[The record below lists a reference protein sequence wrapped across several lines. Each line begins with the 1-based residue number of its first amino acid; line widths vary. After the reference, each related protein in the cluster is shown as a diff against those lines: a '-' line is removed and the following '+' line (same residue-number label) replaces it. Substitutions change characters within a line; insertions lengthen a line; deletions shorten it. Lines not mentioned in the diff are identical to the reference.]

1 MERSF
6 QPDELFAAIED
17 RLEAGGYLRIHSG
30 RHVTP
35 PTTEQAAEM
44 LRRQPGKQGVLD
56 YDGIPSNPNT
66 LAKRESRARW
76 SK

>member
-1 MERSF
+1 MARVFS
-6 QPDELFAAIED
+6 PDELFAAVDE
-17 RLEAGGYLRIHSG
+17 RMECSGFLRKHAG
-30 RHVTP
+30 RHVAA